1 MSSDGVQSLGRAFDL
16 LEVLAEAGDG
26 LTLSALAT
34 GSGLPAPTIHRL
46 MATLIQRG
54 YARRLPSRRY
64 ALGPRLIHL
73 GERAS
78 RVLSAVAMPYLTGLV
93 DEIGETA
100 NLAVLDDDRVIY
112 AAQAPSRHSM
122 RMFTEVGR
130 RVRLHCT
137 GVGKV
142 LLAELPPDAARE
154 LLVRGGMPAQTPR
167 TITDPDELLAQ
178 LPLVAAQGFA
188 LDDGEQEAGVRCI
201 AVPVPGAPAQAAMSV
216 SGPEGRLP
224 LDTVSRLVP
233 LLRTAAAA
241 LAADLRS
248 GGGTD

>member
-1 MSSDGVQSLGRAFDL
+1 MATDGVQSLGRAFDL
-16 LEVLAEAGDG
+16 MELLAEDGSG
-26 LTLSALAT
+26 LTLSALAA

-46 MATLIQRG
+46 MATLVQRG
-54 YARRLPSRRY
+54 YARRLPTRRY

-78 RVLSAVAMPYLTGLV
+78 RVLAAVALPYLTDLV
-93 DEIGETA
+93 DKIGETA
-100 NLAVLDDDRVIY
+100 NLAVLDDDRVVY

-142 LLAELPPDAARE
+142 LLAQLPPDVARE
-154 LLVRGGMPAQTPR
+154 LIVRGGMPPQTAR
-167 TITDPDELLAQ
+167 TVVDPDELLAQ
-178 LPLVAAQGFA
+178 LPLIATQGFA
-188 LDDGEQEAGVRCI
+188 VDDGEQEAGVRCI
-201 AVPVPGAPAQAAMSV
+201 AVPVPGAPAEVAMSV

-224 LDTVSRLVP
+224 MDSIPRLVP
-233 LLRTAAAA
+233 LLRTAAAG
-241 LAADLRS
+241 LAADLR
-248 GGGTD
+248 GDAAE